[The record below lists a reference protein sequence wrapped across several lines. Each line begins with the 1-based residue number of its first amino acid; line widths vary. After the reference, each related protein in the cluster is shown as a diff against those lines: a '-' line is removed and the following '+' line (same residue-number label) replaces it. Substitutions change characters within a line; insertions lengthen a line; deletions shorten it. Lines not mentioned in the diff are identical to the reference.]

1 MGVRYK
7 IKGIQTCF
15 PQLGTAIDSLC
26 FIIIQ
31 QATMATVSS
40 SSPSTTNSNSLPQF
54 YHNLHVKYI
63 RTLASKID
71 SKSSYEGAV
80 TEHLRMSGIYWSLTA
95 LSLLVSSNQVDEYM
109 NLTGLKD
116 ESKPNIIDFVFACY
130 DSKSGG
136 FGGNLNQDGHIL
148 YTLSALQILAL
159 ANALTDKRLVE
170 IKDKVIQFIASLQ
183 QCDGSFAGDEWGE
196 VDTRF
201 TYCSLSSLAI
211 LGSLQAVDVDT
222 ASIYIASCQNFDG
235 GFGCTPG
242 AEGHA
247 GQIFTCIGA
256 LSIAKRLDLIRDV
269 ELLAWWLS
277 ERQCDSGGLNGRPEK
292 QADVCY
298 SWWIL
303 SSLCILGRVDYIK
316 GEKLAKFIFQCQDD
330 DDGGIADRPG
340 DMPDVFHTFFGIA
353 GLSLIGTLHEENG
366 SSFNILSECD
376 DGIPVYRLIDPVYA
390 LPTDVVESLN
400 LQGQIIKRKIAENQ
414 ETDTR
419 LEQYDI
425 L

>member
-1 MGVRYK
+1 M
-7 IKGIQTCF
+7 T
-15 PQLGTAIDSLC
+15 T
-26 FIIIQ
+26 
-31 QATMATVSS
+31 
-40 SSPSTTNSNSLPQF
+40 PSTATAPEF
-54 YHNLHVKYI
+54 YHDLHVTYI

-95 LSLLVSSNQVDEYM
+95 LSLLVPPDQVDTLM
-109 NLTGLKD
+109 NLTGSKSTSKPKSK
-116 ESKPNIIDFVFACY
+116 ENEEEEIENEKGSKPNIVDFVFKCY
-130 DSKSGG
+130 DSTSGG

-159 ANALTDKRLVE
+159 ADALSDKRLLDV
-170 IKDKVIQFIASLQ
+170 KPKVISFISSLQ
-183 QCDGSFAGDEWGE
+183 QEDGSFAGDEWGE

-201 TYCSLSSLAI
+201 TYCALSSLSL
-211 LGSLQAVDVDT
+211 LGNSDAVDVDKA
-222 ASIYIASCQNFDG
+222 ASYIASCQNFDG

-242 AEGHA
+242 AESHA

-256 LSIAKRLDLIRDV
+256 LSIARRLDLIRDV
-269 ELLAWWLS
+269 ELLTWWLA

-316 GEKLAKFIFQCQDD
+316 GEKLASFILKCQDD
-330 DDGGIADRPG
+330 EDGGIADRPG

-353 GLSLIGTLHEENG
+353 GLSLIGTLHESDSTTFKVIT
-366 SSFNILSECD
+366 SSDCD
-376 DGIPVYRLIDPVYA
+376 YNTQKYRMVDPVYA
-390 LPTDVVESLN
+390 LPSDVVQSLN
-400 LQGQIIKRKIAENQ
+400 LKGQIMKRKANVANK
-414 ETDTR
+414 DGR
-419 LEQYDI
+419 LEQYD
-425 L
+425 LL